1 MNLNQLYYFQ
11 MVAELQ
17 HYHQAAAELNIS
29 QPSLS
34 RSMAN
39 LEEELGLFLFEKQG
53 RNIVLTKYGRIFAEH
68 VNKIIDELENTKKR
82 MENLAS
88 STDGHIDIAY
98 VSPLAKHYIPFSARR
113 FLDIEE
119 NRNVTFSFSQDYTA
133 KMIEGL
139 KADRFD
145 VVFGSYSEGESD
157 LSFVPIIRQELVAIV
172 PHDHEL
178 AGLDEIEA
186 RQIENYSLIAYERYS
201 GLGKFTRKLFKELE
215 INPEIICESSD
226 EGSIVALVEAG
237 FGVAIVARVS
247 EVERANVKIL
257 PLKDVG
263 MHHDVYM
270 IYHKYR
276 YLAPAVQNFINFI
289 KKQAASTLK

>member
-11 MVAELQ
+11 MVANLQ

-34 RSMAN
+34 RSMSN
-39 LEEELGLFLFEKQG
+39 LEEEFGLFLFEKQG
-53 RNIVLTKYGRIFAEH
+53 RNIVLTKYGRIFLEH
-68 VNKIIDELENTKKR
+68 VDKIIEELENTKKR

-88 STDGHIDIAY
+88 SSEGHIDIAY

-113 FLDIEE
+113 FLDIKE
-119 NRNVTFSFSQDYTA
+119 NKNVTFSFSQNYTA

-139 KADRFD
+139 KADKFD
-145 VVFGSYSEGESD
+145 VVFGSYSEEESD
-157 LSFVPIIRQELVAIV
+157 LNFVPIIRQELVVIV
-172 PHDHEL
+172 PHNHEL
-178 AGLDEIEA
+178 AQYEEIDIKQMEKH
-186 RQIENYSLIAYERYS
+186 SVIAYERYS
-201 GLGKFTRKLFKELE
+201 GLGKFTRKLFKNFDM
-215 INPEIICESSD
+215 NPEIICESSD

-247 EVERANVKIL
+247 ELESANIKIL
-257 PLKDVG
+257 TLKNSN
-263 MHHDVYM
+263 MYHDVYM
-270 IYHKYR
+270 IHHKYR

-289 KKQAASTLK
+289 KKQSNSL